1 MPKKPGFSF
10 SQFLLFS
17 IILTLPLRAFAY
29 GDPSGG
35 YLFQIFTPLLAVLWG
50 FWLIFAG
57 AIRKGFRNLFRR
69 MRVAAPNGSGS
80 DLEDA
85 KEGIDAGTLGEE

>member
-1 MPKKPGFSF
+1 MPTKPGLSF
-10 SQFLLFS
+10 SKFLLLA

-35 YLFQIFTPLLAVLWG
+35 YLFQILTPLLAVLWG
-50 FWLIFAG
+50 FWLIFAS

-69 MRVAAPNGSGS
+69 MRVAAPDGTGS
-80 DLEDA
+80 DLADA
-85 KEGIDAGTLGEE
+85 KEGIESGPLGGE